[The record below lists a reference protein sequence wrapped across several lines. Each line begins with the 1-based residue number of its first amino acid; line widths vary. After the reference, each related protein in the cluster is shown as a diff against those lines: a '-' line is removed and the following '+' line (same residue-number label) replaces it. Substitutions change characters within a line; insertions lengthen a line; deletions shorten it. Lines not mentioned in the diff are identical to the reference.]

1 MNAHVTET
9 KLSTVDSQPKSEQNR
24 GSMVSWRSPGLKT
37 FTS

>member
-9 KLSTVDSQPKSEQNR
+9 KLPTVDSQPMSEHNR
-24 GSMVSWRSPGLKT
+24 GSMVSWRSPSLKT